1 VAASRRARLAL
12 LAVSTAASLLLAE
25 GALRVA
31 GVSHPNFY
39 RPDPRRGWSLR
50 PGAEGWQRKEGE
62 AYVRIN
68 RDGLRDDRDHPREKP
83 PGELRIA
90 VLGDSCVE
98 AVQVPLERTFWSLLE
113 ERLPRCERFRGRPV
127 EALGFGVSGYGT
139 AQALIT
145 QREEVW
151 KYRPDLVLLA
161 FYAGNDVR
169 NNDRAL
175 DQDPAR
181 PYFVLPKG
189 PTGPTGSTG
198 PLALDD
204 SFRSSPGY
212 RFRTAAPGRLL
223 YGAFD
228 HSRLLQLGKQ
238 AKGAVDGWVGAWRAS
253 RVEAAAAVRE
263 LGLDNAVYSPPRDEN
278 WARAWKVTEAM
289 LRALRDDAAAHATP
303 FGVVSLTTGAQVH
316 PDPAARRELME
327 QLGLETLFYPDER
340 VAAFGRAEGIPV
352 LALAPDLQRLAEREG
367 AYLHG
372 FANTPPG
379 EGHWNE
385 RGHAAAAERIAEWLC
400 GPASPLPPST
410 PGRPGWKPGLA
421 QTPDLRSE

>member
-1 VAASRRARLAL
+1 MPASRRARLAL

-39 RPDPRRGWSLR
+39 RPDPLRGWSLR

-68 RDGLRDDRDHPREKP
+68 RDGLRDDRDHPVDKP

-98 AVQVPLERTFWSLLE
+98 AVQVPLEATFWSLLE
-113 ERLPRCERFRGRPV
+113 ERLPRCERFGGRRV

-139 AQALIT
+139 AQELIT
-145 QREEVW
+145 LHEEVW

-169 NNDRAL
+169 NNHRAL

-181 PYFVLPKG
+181 PYFVLADG
-189 PTGPTGSTG
+189 PGGPHGATGA
-198 PLALDD
+198 LALDD
-204 SFRSSPGY
+204 SFLASPGY
-212 RFRTAAPGRLL
+212 RFRTSAPGRLL
-223 YGAFD
+223 YGAFA
-228 HSRLLQLGKQ
+228 HSRLLQLAKQ
-238 AKGAVDGWVGAWRAS
+238 AKGAVDVRVGAWRAS
-253 RVEAAAAVRE
+253 RVEAPEGVRE
-263 LGLDNAVYSPPRDEN
+263 LGLDNAVYSPPRDAH
-278 WARAWKVTEAM
+278 WAGAWAVTEEM
-289 LRALRDDAAAHATP
+289 LRALRDDAAAHGTP

-316 PDPAARRELME
+316 PDPAARREVME

-352 LALAPDLQRLAEREG
+352 LALAPGLQRLAEREG

-379 EGHWNE
+379 EGHWNQ

-400 GPASPLPPST
+400 EPASPLSPPN
-410 PGRPGWKPGLA
+410 PGNPGQAPGLA
-421 QTPDLRSE
+421 LTSELRSE